1 MKKLNGN
8 ARNGTVDAFLS
19 AILASYEESGV
30 EDENLKKIFA
40 LIKSLQSGLSSAI
53 KQERTASGLDEED
66 AVRDEKFRALIKLLD
81 GLTAIPVAEVSEAA
95 KELFAIVSRYGAETT
110 LKSYDEESSDIAS
123 LKSDLSKAEL
133 EEKIKALP
141 GLSVLLSELWEAED
155 AFLKAR
161 KEAVKQKVSLPLSA
175 TSLKKQSLAFVN
187 SCLLPYIES
196 VCYVREDLKGLSKI
210 IAENVERANA
220 AAK

>member
-53 KQERTASGLDEED
+53 KQERAASGLEEED
-66 AVRDEKFRALIKLLD
+66 AARDEKFRALLKLLD
-81 GLTAIPVAEVSEAA
+81 GLTAIPVEDVAQAA
-95 KELFAIVSRYGAETT
+95 KEIFAIVARYGNETT

-123 LKSDLSKAEL
+123 LKGDLSKPEL
-133 EEKIKALP
+133 EEKIKVVP
-141 GLSVLLSELWEAED
+141 GLSVLLKELWSAED
-155 AFLKAR
+155 AFLAAR
-161 KEAVKQKVSLPLSA
+161 KEAVKLKVSLPLSA

-187 SCLLPYIES
+187 SCLVPYVES
-196 VCYVREDLKGLSKI
+196 ACYVREDFKNLSKI
-210 IAENVERANA
+210 IAENIERANA